1 MINRSHR
8 FHGTNSLRAV
18 YRRAQTLRGTSL
30 SLKVA
35 GNQRPGGYRA
45 AVVVSRKVSH
55 SAVVRNRIRRRIFE
69 IIRHTTDPKS
79 PSDLVVTVFGAELAS
94 QPAPQLQASLTALL
108 QKAAVVPPTGVDR
121 AIVKTKEES
130 N

>member
-8 FHGTNSLRAV
+8 FHGNNSLRAV
-18 YRRAQTLRGTSL
+18 YRHAQTLRSSSL

-35 GNQRPGGYRA
+35 GNQRREGYRA

-69 IIRHTTDPKS
+69 IIRHHTDPRS
-79 PSDLVVTVFGAELAS
+79 PSDLVVTVFGPELATL
-94 QPAPQLQASLTALL
+94 PANQLEKNVSELLAAAGAPSASKKPKTAE
-108 QKAAVVPPTGVDR
+108 KG
-121 AIVKTKEES
+121 
-130 N
+130 

>member
-8 FHGTNSLRAV
+8 FHGNNSLRAV
-18 YRRAQTLRGTSL
+18 YRHAKTLRSSSL

-35 GNQRPGGYRA
+35 GNQRREGYRA

-69 IIRHTTDPKS
+69 IIRRNTDPRS
-79 PSDLVVTVFGAELAS
+79 PSDLVVTVFGAELAN
-94 QPAPQLQASLTALL
+94 QPAVQLQASLTALL
-108 QKAAVVPPTGVDR
+108 QQAAVVPPTGVDR
-121 AIVKTKEES
+121 AIVDPKEES